1 MTLGC
6 LGSPRRPPSR
16 SKTEGVSKR
25 RRRRI
30 ARSSSTDLVEA
41 RDLGSR
47 IFPLQ
52 ISELSLHVSQF
63 LTLGRK
69 RERESARARDGKGK
83 GKGIRGAHRE
93 GVPGPRTAENSPSTE
108 ITWSRPVKIASG
120 RRFSSVS
127 VSPSAPPG
135 GVLGG
140 RSTRDHE
147 YAGMIR

>member
-69 RERESARARDGKGK
+69 RERERERARARWERERERDSGSTP
-83 GKGIRGAHRE
+83 RGCPRSPDRRELAQHRDHLE
-93 GVPGPRTAENSPSTE
+93 SPGENRVWSALRFGFGFAFGTA
-108 ITWSRPVKIASG
+108 
-120 RRFSSVS
+120 
-127 VSPSAPPG
+127 G
-135 GVLGG
+135 GGLG
-140 RSTRDHE
+140 RSVNKRS
-147 YAGMIR
+147 